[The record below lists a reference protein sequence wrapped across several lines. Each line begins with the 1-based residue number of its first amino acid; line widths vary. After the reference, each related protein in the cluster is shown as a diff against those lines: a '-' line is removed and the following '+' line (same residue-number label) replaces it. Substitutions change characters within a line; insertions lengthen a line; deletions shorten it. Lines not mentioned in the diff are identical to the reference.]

1 MDTTA
6 FLLGDSAW
14 TLSESVRIVQDS
26 KRLEQRTREIALT
39 YWRRRL
45 RLIAG
50 GSTAERAFR
59 RILIVDDDPRILQLL
74 GDGLKQSYTIETAM
88 SGGEALAAI
97 QRQRP
102 DLILLD
108 VILPGMS
115 GIHLLKQIKQ
125 RDRTIAVIILTG
137 SGNALLE
144 AQALENGAE
153 GFVRKPFD
161 LSYLERLVA
170 EIVRG

>member
-1 MDTTA
+1 MYTTA
-6 FLLGDSAW
+6 SLLGDSAW
-14 TLSESVRIVQDS
+14 TLSESVRILQES
-26 KRLEQRTREIALT
+26 KRLERRTREIALT

-45 RLIAG
+45 GLIAG
-50 GSTAERAFR
+50 GSTSERALR
-59 RILIVDDDPRILQLL
+59 RILIVDDDPRILELL
-74 GDGLKQSYTIETAM
+74 GDGLKHDYTIETATN
-88 SGGEALAAI
+88 GGEAMAAI

-102 DLILLD
+102 DLVLLD

-115 GIHLLKQIKQ
+115 GIHLLKLIKQ
-125 RDRTIAVIILTG
+125 RDRTIAVVILTG

-144 AQALENGAE
+144 AQALESGAE